1 MKKILKDIMFTIIG
15 AVIILMSL
23 GATIILMKLSIEVF
37 SVALFIAMSYML
49 GQLIRPIKVSDLDKE
64 NKN

>member
-1 MKKILKDIMFTIIG
+1 MEKILRDIMFTIIG
-15 AVIILMSL
+15 AVIIFMIL

-37 SVALFIAMSYML
+37 SVALFIAMSYMV
-49 GQLIRPIKVSDLDKE
+49 GQLIKPIRVSDLDKE